1 MRVLVGEMSAAPSPV
16 QEMAPLPPIDA
27 ALQTETAPDASE
39 VTEANAEG
47 QDGASE
53 PSRASQAQSFA
64 NGLGAELRRNVI
76 RVYPMG
82 LNATAKRYYERVMDR
97 GEGIDWEEER
107 EAQRAM
113 GIGEEEERDRGGM
126 RMGML

>member
-16 QEMAPLPPIDA
+16 TETAPLPPIDGALEDNDDSDNPSEETPNGEA
-27 ALQTETAPDASE
+27 ARDSE
-39 VTEANAEG
+39 
-47 QDGASE
+47 
-53 PSRASQAQSFA
+53 RQAFA
-64 NGLGAELRRNVI
+64 NGLGADLRRNVI
-76 RVYPMG
+76 RVYPLG
-82 LNATAKRYYERVMDR
+82 LNAVAKRYYERMMDR

-113 GIGEEEERDRGGM
+113 GIGEEEERDQGGM